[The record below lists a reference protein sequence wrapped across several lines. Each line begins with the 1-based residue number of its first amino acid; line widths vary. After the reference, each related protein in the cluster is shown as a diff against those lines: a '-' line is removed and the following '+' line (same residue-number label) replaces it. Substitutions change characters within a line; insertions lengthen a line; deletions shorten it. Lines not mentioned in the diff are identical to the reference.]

1 MNSYTPL
8 DPILLA
14 QLTGLFSK
22 GSFKTVPEE
31 LQKYAH
37 DETEDLVFLPEA
49 VFIPD
54 NTDDVSR
61 LLSWCTL
68 HNVPVVAR
76 GAGTGLSGGA
86 LPVHK
91 GIIISF
97 ERMNQLIELDERNQQ
112 ATVQPGMITEVFM
125 KLVEEKS
132 LYYPVD
138 PASKG
143 SCYLG
148 GNVATCSGGPR
159 VVKYGSIREYVLNL
173 EVVLADGSV
182 IWTGANTIKYASGYN
197 LTQLMIGSEGT
208 LGVIT
213 AMVLKL
219 IPRPKTNILLLAAF
233 TDAATACQTVSAIF
247 RNGFTPSA
255 LEFMEREAV
264 DWVLEHELFVFKTDE
279 ITGAY
284 LLIELD
290 GTTLETL
297 QIESEQLAEII
308 YAAGSHDIMLADTAA
323 QKESWWQLRRSMATS
338 VKSHSVY
345 KEEDTVV
352 PRAEL
357 AKLLEG
363 IKSIGRTFNFK
374 SVCYG
379 HAGDGNMH
387 VNIIRGDMSDFD
399 WNIRLKEGIK
409 EIFALTVSLGGTL
422 SGEHGIG
429 WVQKEYMQIKFAQV
443 NIDLMKGIKA
453 VFDPQ
458 NILNPGKIFN

>member
-86 LPVHK
+86 LPVYK

-233 TDAATACQTVSAIF
+233 TDAAVACQTVSAIF

-290 GTTLETL
+290 GSTLETL
-297 QIESEQLAEII
+297 QIESERLAEVI
-308 YAAGSHDIMLADTAA
+308 YAAGSHHIMLADTAA

-338 VKSHSVY
+338 VKAHSVY

>member
-8 DPILLA
+8 DSILLA
-14 QLTGLFSK
+14 RLTSLFAP
-22 GSFKTVPEE
+22 GNFKTSPQE

-54 NTDDVSR
+54 TTADVSR

-125 KLVEEKS
+125 KLVEEKN

-173 EVVLADGSV
+173 EVVLADGTV

-219 IPRPKTNILLLAAF
+219 IPLPKTNILLLAAF
-233 TDAATACQTVSAIF
+233 TDAAAACQAVSAIF
-247 RNGFTPSA
+247 KNGFTPSA

-264 DWVLEHELFVFKTDE
+264 DWVLEHEQFVFKTDD

-290 GTTLETL
+290 GSTLETL
-297 QIESEQLAEII
+297 QIESELLAEVI
-308 YAAGSHDIMLADTAA
+308 YATGSHDIMLADTAT

-338 VKSHSVY
+338 VKAHSVY

-363 IKSIGRTFNFK
+363 IKSIGAVYNFK

-387 VNIIRGDMSDFD
+387 VNIIRGEMSDFE

-429 WVQKEYMQIKFAQV
+429 WVQKEYMHIKFDQV
-443 NIDLMKGIKA
+443 NLDLMRGIKS

-458 NILNPGKIFN
+458 HILNPGKIFN

>member
-8 DPILLA
+8 DSVLLA
-14 QLTGLFSK
+14 RLTGLFAP
-22 GSFKTVPEE
+22 GNFKTSAEE
-31 LQKYAH
+31 LLQYAH

-54 NTDDVSR
+54 NTADVSR

-125 KLVEEKS
+125 KLVEEKN

-219 IPRPKTNILLLAAF
+219 IPLPKTTILLMAAF
-233 TDAATACQTVSAIF
+233 TNATMACQAVSAIF

-264 DWVLEHELFVFKTDE
+264 DWVLEHEKFVFKTDD

-290 GTTLETL
+290 GSSLETL
-297 QIESEQLAEII
+297 QIESEQLAEVI
-308 YAAGSHDIMLADTAA
+308 YVAGSHDIMLADTAT

-338 VKSHSVY
+338 VKAHSVY

-357 AKLLEG
+357 AKLLQG
-363 IKSIGRTFNFK
+363 IKSIGAVYHFK

-387 VNIIRGDMSDFD
+387 VNIIRGDMSDFE

-453 VFDPQ
+453 VFDPL